1 MLGSKKKWIF
11 SLLFLFPLTIFC
23 QIQPSES
30 VEEYQEESTENIEE
44 GEEQKEGDFTVKEIK
59 AIVYDE
65 LEDDVEIKGKKY
77 VVVGRDT
84 PVKSKVQKFDLDFI
98 SDNRENDYYDSKS
111 LKQVLHEVRYGKK
124 FYILYFGAHWC
135 IPCRMMRETVFKAHD
150 VQRYLTKFQMTYVD
164 IDDFEGMDIKENYS
178 VNNVPVMIVF
188 NNRGRIIDKIKGSIS
203 STKFSEQ
210 LKYYLTQKE

>member
-1 MLGSKKKWIF
+1 MDF
-11 SLLFLFPLTIFC
+11 SCYFYFPLTIFC

-44 GEEQKEGDFTVKEIK
+44 GVEQKEGDFTVKEIK

-135 IPCRMMRETVFKAHD
+135 IPCRMMRETVFKAYD

-178 VNNVPVMIVF
+178 VNNVPVMIIF
-188 NNRGRIIDKIKGSIS
+188 NNKGRIIDKIKGSIS

-210 LKYYLTQKE
+210 LKNYLTQKE